1 MNIPIVVVHIR
12 SSLMGLSGF
21 LNGYT
26 DDIQSGWDE
35 FIGVKHIW
43 HLQCR
48 MDHVGWIDSEDPLI
62 FRVCALEVLRVMLVN
77 RERVLESIGACN
89 EGRNDPDEI
98 FIQIFTGIAKMIE
111 LCHEHGCAFWT
122 SGYEVDRQRVLD
134 WMRWT
139 RLSPDDPDYCV
150 APHVSQRRSEG
161 VGRAQNQLS
170 ALRSLAQSGVLEHRL
185 RVVVNQLPQVE

>member
-1 MNIPIVVVHIR
+1 
-12 SSLMGLSGF
+12 
-21 LNGYT
+21 
-26 DDIQSGWDE
+26 
-35 FIGVKHIW
+35 
-43 HLQCR
+43 
-48 MDHVGWIDSEDPLI
+48 
-62 FRVCALEVLRVMLVN
+62 
-77 RERVLESIGACN
+77 ACN